1 MSKIIFEDL
10 TKPLNSDELTNKLIN
25 IVIANIYNIG
35 FKFNF
40 SPSQMLLIINQAAE
54 EMLQYF
60 LIFNKIDEK
69 EYNNVRHK
77 AIENTKKIIMDDEE
91 SGFLDEIRILM
102 DGLFDNV
109 KIHEKNNVKYLRNQC

>member
-40 SPSQMLLIINQAAE
+40 SPSQMLLIIN
-54 EMLQYF
+54 
-60 LIFNKIDEK
+60 
-69 EYNNVRHK
+69 
-77 AIENTKKIIMDDEE
+77 
-91 SGFLDEIRILM
+91 
-102 DGLFDNV
+102 
-109 KIHEKNNVKYLRNQC
+109 